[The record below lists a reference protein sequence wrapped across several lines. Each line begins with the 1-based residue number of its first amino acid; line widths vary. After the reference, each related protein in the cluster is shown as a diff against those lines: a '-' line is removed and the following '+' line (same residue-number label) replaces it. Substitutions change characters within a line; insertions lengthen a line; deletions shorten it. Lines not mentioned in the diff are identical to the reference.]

1 MAPALATID
10 FPPATIDFPPA
21 ARTASRQAVQELR
34 LVRPMI
40 RVAVADGEALIRAAF
55 SALLEGPDI
64 TVVGEAGDGENAVAL
79 ARRVRPDVMLVELD
93 LPDVDGLEV
102 TRRILAEPDLD
113 VRVIVLAASD
123 LDEEL
128 FDALRAG
135 ASAFIVKDT
144 HPAELVDAVHA
155 VADGDALLSSTD
167 TRRLIAALA
176 SQPDPE
182 LPSPELLEELT
193 TREREVTALVGAG
206 LNNDEIAERL
216 FVSVATAKTHV
227 SRALRKVDARDR
239 AQLAALAYQTGLA
252 QPRTRPAFEDAL
264 AC

>member
-1 MAPALATID
+1 MASALATID
-10 FPPATIDFPPA
+10 FHPA
-21 ARTASRQAVQELR
+21 AHTAPRQATQDLR

-40 RVAVADGEALIRAAF
+40 RVAVADGEALVRAAF

-64 TVVGEAGDGENAVAL
+64 TIVGEAGDGGHAVAL
-79 ARRVRPDVMLVELD
+79 ARRLRPDVMLVDLN

-113 VRVIVLAASD
+113 VRVILLAASG
-123 LDEEL
+123 LNEEL
-128 FDALRAG
+128 FNALRAG
-135 ASAFIVKDT
+135 ASGFVVKDT

-155 VADGDALLSSTD
+155 VADGEALLSSSD

-176 SQPDPE
+176 SQPGPE
-182 LPSPELLEELT
+182 LRSPELLEELT

-216 FVSVATAKTHV
+216 LVTVATAKTHV

-252 QPRTRPAFEDAL
+252 QPRTRPVAQDAL